1 MNSQDDIRAADRSVA
16 SKARREFESAVD
28 TIDAGTGNRLRLMRR
43 EALAGTHAREHG
55 WLVPS
60 IAVAAAV
67 LAIGLAWRQPSV
79 ATAPTTPAIAVD
91 EAAQLGFPSDD
102 EAELY
107 AWLGEAPVASPAGD
121 TL

>member
-1 MNSQDDIRAADRSVA
+1 MTAQDDNNATDRLVAA
-16 SKARREFESAVD
+16 KARQQFESAVD
-28 TIDAGTGNRLRLMRR
+28 SMDAGTGNRLRLMRR
-43 EALAGTHAREHG
+43 EALAGPQATPRG

-67 LAIGLAWRQPSV
+67 LAIGIAWRQP
-79 ATAPTTPAIAVD
+79 TTPADATPPALAVD
-91 EAAQLGFPSDD
+91 ESAQLGFPSDD

-107 AWLGEAPVASPAGD
+107 AWLGEAPVATPTGD

>member
-1 MNSQDDIRAADRSVA
+1 MNSQDDNSAADRSVA
-16 SKARREFESAVD
+16 NKARQEFESAVGS
-28 TIDAGTGNRLRLMRR
+28 IDAGTGNRLRLMRR
-43 EALAGTHAREHG
+43 EALAGTQARKRG

-79 ATAPTTPAIAVD
+79 TTAPTTPALAVD
-91 EAAQLGFPSDD
+91 ETAQLGFPSDD

-107 AWLGEAPVASPAGD
+107 AWLGDAPVATPAGD